1 MSSFRNPNKVSKN
14 SVFSRCDQY
23 RHNYFLEVEQFVTIT
38 FLHFWLKFFSPATL
52 VMSVNENVAKVAT
65 KFYCETCDYHTSK
78 QYNFDKHILTAKHK
92 KMAFGDQGDSLGDDK
107 SSNLSKYKCNICSKQ
122 YYSPNGIWL
131 HKKKCKL
138 TVNTNSEPTV
148 NKTPLDK
155 DGSETIPDLKSSE
168 NLIHYLLK
176 ENSEFKSL
184 IMELVKKDF
193 ISNSH
198 NTNNNTINN
207 VNSHNKSFCLNVFL
221 NDTCKGAMNMS
232 EFVDTIKIQMSDL
245 ENFAH
250 MDYPDGVSK
259 ILLKNLNNLDI
270 NLRPIHCSDL
280 KRETVY
286 IKENDEWTKE
296 TDDMPNLKNAIK
308 QIAFKN
314 IKHINEWVKEHP
326 GCRDPTTKQNVKY
339 NKIVMNSMSG
349 TTKEEQQENIEKI
362 VKNVTKAVTIDKSI
376 V

>member
-1 MSSFRNPNKVSKN
+1 MIFRG
-14 SVFSRCDQY
+14 FR
-23 RHNYFLEVEQFVTIT
+23 LE
-38 FLHFWLKFFSPATL
+38 LFSPATL

-65 KFYCETCDYHTSK
+65 NFHCEKCDYNTSK
-78 QYNFDKHILTAKHK
+78 QYNFDKHLLTAKHK
-92 KMAFGDQGDSLGDDK
+92 KLTFGDQGDSLGDAK
-107 SSNLSKYKCNICSKQ
+107 SSNLLKYKCENCSKQ
-122 YYSPNGIWL
+122 YHSHNGIWL
-131 HKKKCKL
+131 HKKKCKQ
-138 TVNTNSEPTV
+138 TVEPTS
-148 NKTPLDK
+148 DK
-155 DGSETIPDLKSSE
+155 NVEETSDTIPDLKSSE
-168 NLIHYLLK
+168 NLIQYLLK
-176 ENSEFKSL
+176 ENSEFKNL

-193 ISNSH
+193 ISNINN
-198 NTNNNTINN
+198 NTNNNNNTINN

-296 TDDMPNLKNAIK
+296 PDDKPNLKNAIK

-376 V
+376 L

>member
-1 MSSFRNPNKVSKN
+1 M
-14 SVFSRCDQY
+14 
-23 RHNYFLEVEQFVTIT
+23 
-38 FLHFWLKFFSPATL
+38 
-52 VMSVNENVAKVAT
+52 
-65 KFYCETCDYHTSK
+65 
-78 QYNFDKHILTAKHK
+78 
-92 KMAFGDQGDSLGDDK
+92 
-107 SSNLSKYKCNICSKQ
+107 
-122 YYSPNGIWL
+122 
-131 HKKKCKL
+131 
-138 TVNTNSEPTV
+138 
-148 NKTPLDK
+148 
-155 DGSETIPDLKSSE
+155 
-168 NLIHYLLK
+168 K
-176 ENSEFKSL
+176 ENSEFKNL

-193 ISNSH
+193 IN
-198 NTNNNTINN
+198 NTNNNTINNN

-286 IKENDEWTKE
+286 IKENDCWTKE
-296 TDDMPNLKNAIK
+296 PDDKPNLKNAIK
-308 QIAFKN
+308 LIAFKN

-349 TTKEEQQENIEKI
+349 VTVEEQQDNIEKI
-362 VKNVTKAVTIDKSI
+362 VKNVTKAVTIDKCSLN
-376 V
+376 

>member
-1 MSSFRNPNKVSKN
+1 MENEENEEKKSAEKNEKIYVCQMCDYKCSFLSDWN
-14 SVFSRCDQY
+14 
-23 RHNYFLEVEQFVTIT
+23 RHLSTRKHS
-38 FLHFWLKFFSPATL
+38 L
-52 VMSVNENVAKVAT
+52 SVNGNLTEMK
-65 KFYCETCDYHTSK
+65 KTSNACK
-78 QYNFDKHILTAKHK
+78 CGKEYKSISGLWKHK
-92 KMAFGDQGDSLGDDK
+92 
-107 SSNLSKYKCNICSKQ
+107 NTCI
-122 YYSPNGIWL
+122 
-131 HKKKCKL
+131 KCKHL
-138 TVNTNSEPTV
+138 DKNTEPTSDTNS
-148 NKTPLDK
+148 D
-155 DGSETIPDLKSSE
+155 SIPDLKSSE
-168 NLIHYLLK
+168 NLIQYLLK
-176 ENSEFKSL
+176 ENSDFKNL

-193 ISNSH
+193 IN
-198 NTNNNTINN
+198 NTNNNTNNNNTINN

-296 TDDMPNLKNAIK
+296 PDDMPNLKNAIK

-376 V
+376 L

>member
-1 MSSFRNPNKVSKN
+1 MITSLPQKNPKFLCADCDFKTSNKKDY
-14 SVFSRCDQY
+14 SR
-23 RHNYFLEVEQFVTIT
+23 
-38 FLHFWLKFFSPATL
+38 
-52 VMSVNENVAKVAT
+52 
-65 KFYCETCDYHTSK
+65 
-78 QYNFDKHILTAKHK
+78 HILTAKHLEMTK
-92 KMAFGDQGDSLGDDK
+92 KITQKEQNPEITSFLPQQHKFACVCGNVYTYNSG
-107 SSNLSKYKCNICSKQ
+107 LSRHKQ
-122 YYSPNGIWL
+122 
-131 HKKKCKL
+131 KCKPHL
-138 TVNTNSEPTV
+138 DKNTEEPT
-148 NKTPLDK
+148 
-155 DGSETIPDLKSSE
+155 SETNPDLKSSE
-168 NLIHYLLK
+168 NLIQYLLK
-176 ENSEFKSL
+176 ENSEFKNL

-193 ISNSH
+193 ISNINN
-198 NTNNNTINN
+198 NTNNNNNTTNN

-296 TDDMPNLKNAIK
+296 PDDKPNLKNAIK

-376 V
+376 L

>member
-1 MSSFRNPNKVSKN
+1 MFRRFILSVYVILTMTDIFAQFYAEKNYCQLCDFKCSKN
-14 SVFSRCDQY
+14 SDLK
-23 RHNYFLEVEQFVTIT
+23 RHFLTLKHQNAAKMLTNVDTENAETIENTSNNKLLVCSCGKEYKHRQSLFV
-38 FLHFWLKFFSPATL
+38 HR
-52 VMSVNENVAKVAT
+52 
-65 KFYCETCDYHTSK
+65 
-78 QYNFDKHILTAKHK
+78 
-92 KMAFGDQGDSLGDDK
+92 
-107 SSNLSKYKCNICSKQ
+107 
-122 YYSPNGIWL
+122 
-131 HKKKCKL
+131 KKCKL
-138 TVNTNSEPTV
+138 
-148 NKTPLDK
+148 PLDK
-155 DGSETIPDLKSSE
+155 NKNTEEPASEPIPDLKSSE
-168 NLIHYLLK
+168 NLIQYLLK
-176 ENSEFKSL
+176 ENSEFKNL

-193 ISNSH
+193 INNS
-198 NTNNNTINN
+198 NNNTINN

-286 IKENDEWTKE
+286 IKENDQWTKE
-296 TDDMPNLKNAIK
+296 PDDKPNLKNAIK

-376 V
+376 L

>member
-1 MSSFRNPNKVSKN
+1 MITNLPLKTPKFSCDCCDFKTSNKKDY
-14 SVFSRCDQY
+14 SR
-23 RHNYFLEVEQFVTIT
+23 
-38 FLHFWLKFFSPATL
+38 
-52 VMSVNENVAKVAT
+52 
-65 KFYCETCDYHTSK
+65 
-78 QYNFDKHILTAKHK
+78 HILTAKHLEMV
-92 KMAFGDQGDSLGDDK
+92 KMVTKDNGNTPNTPILPQKHKYVCVCGNAYIHNSG
-107 SSNLSKYKCNICSKQ
+107 LSRHKQKCNPPIPTDNK
-122 YYSPNGIWL
+122 SP
-131 HKKKCKL
+131 
-138 TVNTNSEPTV
+138 TE
-148 NKTPLDK
+148 NKDS
-155 DGSETIPDLKSSE
+155 SETIPDLKSSE